1 MVESK
6 KQQIGDPLQEAAQT
20 GVLGARR
27 PIGTRQEAPST
38 PAPAAASEPVAPTQ
52 PQAVT
57 EDRTVTKKSK
67 PERRKKT
74 ILFLPE
80 RAKWLDIQAATE
92 GREQSEIVN
101 DALELYEKLHAK
113 ER

>member
-1 MVESK
+1 MTESK

-38 PAPAAASEPVAPTQ
+38 PAPAAPPEPVAPTQ
-52 PQAVT
+52 PQAAI
-57 EDRTVTKKSK
+57 EEKFTKKGK

-80 RAKWLDIQAATE
+80 RARWLDIQAATE